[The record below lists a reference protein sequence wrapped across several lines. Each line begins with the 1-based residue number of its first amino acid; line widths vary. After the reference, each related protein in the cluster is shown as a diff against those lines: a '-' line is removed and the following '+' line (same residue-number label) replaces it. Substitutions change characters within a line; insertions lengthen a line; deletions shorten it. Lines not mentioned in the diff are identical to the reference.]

1 MKKLIIAFLGLL
13 IASVSAQA
21 EELVIQMHLIDSAGV
36 GKAIGTAKA
45 SSSPYG
51 TILTPNLSGL
61 TPGLHGFH
69 VHQNPN
75 CGPGV
80 KQGL

>member
-1 MKKLIIAFLGLL
+1 MKKLIIAILGLL

-36 GKAIGTAKA
+36 GKAIGTVKA

-51 TILTPNLSGL
+51 TILTPNLR
-61 TPGLHGFH
+61 HKA
-69 VHQNPN
+69 Q
-75 CGPGV
+75 GV
-80 KQGL
+80 KSPLDSYFFFC

>member
-1 MKKLIIAFLGLL
+1 MKKLIIAILGLL

-36 GKAIGTAKA
+36 GKAIGTVKA

-51 TILTPNLSGL
+51 TILTPNLRHKAKARGQVSA
-61 TPGLHGFH
+61 
-69 VHQNPN
+69 
-75 CGPGV
+75 
-80 KQGL
+80 

>member
-1 MKKLIIAFLGLL
+1 MKKLIIAILGLL

-36 GKAIGTAKA
+36 GKAIGTVKA

-51 TILTPNLSGL
+51 TILTPNLRHKAHKGSSLRL
-61 TPGLHGFH
+61 TLISFFAS
-69 VHQNPN
+69 
-75 CGPGV
+75 
-80 KQGL
+80 K